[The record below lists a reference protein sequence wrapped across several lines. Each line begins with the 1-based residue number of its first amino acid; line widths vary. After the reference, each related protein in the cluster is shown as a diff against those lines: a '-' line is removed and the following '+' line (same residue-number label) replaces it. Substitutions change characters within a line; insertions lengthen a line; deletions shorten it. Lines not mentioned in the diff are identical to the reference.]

1 MLIRYL
7 SDVHLEYRK
16 PSDGFLDLPSLNTD
30 RDSVLILAGDIG
42 SGTGVID
49 WFKVLSPRF
58 RHIIYVSGNHDYWEY
73 EKRKLDEQWFDLCNE
88 LSNVTYL
95 NNSSLVIDDVE
106 FIGATLWADFDGQD
120 DKTMNHSLEIIPD
133 FRKIKIGTDF
143 ITPQDMIAEHHKSR
157 EFIFSAIKSS
167 EQPKHVVIT
176 HYLPSF
182 RSIDPRFAESPL
194 NGYFATDLD
203 KEILDAE
210 PQVWIHGHTHASCN
224 YEIGKTR
231 VLCNPYGY
239 QHIELNKQYSEN
251 TLLEL

>member
-1 MLIRYL
+1 MGRSTGARSARSTRFAPLFD
-7 SDVHLEYRK
+7 SQAKNQHEHV
-16 PSDGFLDLPSLNTD
+16 LNMTCK
-30 RDSVLILAGDIG
+30 
-42 SGTGVID
+42 T
-49 WFKVLSPRF
+49 F
-58 RHIIYVSGNHDYWEY
+58 
-73 EKRKLDEQWFDLCNE
+73 
-88 LSNVTYL
+88 
-95 NNSSLVIDDVE
+95 
-106 FIGATLWADFDGQD
+106 GADHPHT
-120 DKTMNHSLEIIPD
+120 
-133 FRKIKIGTDF
+133 
-143 ITPQDMIAEHHKSR
+143 ITPLHNTGLMTWAMGDARRAK

-224 YEIGKTR
+224 YEIGKTL